1 MLKETAVCEQAEQLN
16 SIINMLLA
24 MLGTIS
30 GAFVHQQSRAL
41 DDIENQHRNLVE
53 EIAFAAAKADEQ
65 MVGKSLIDRKP
76 FLRYQ
81 SMLIHLKMITEVLAS
96 LAEALR
102 NQITEGIPFS
112 DKAIDQANFLFA
124 RQEMILRTLAEI
136 IETGNGELLKEVGK
150 ACRELARSCLQF
162 ATGHESRLVEGLCL
176 PVAAPI
182 FLTILD
188 RTQTAIHHEL
198 EMDCLLANWKGARSS
213 GTGEDV
219 SR

>member
-24 MLGTIS
+24 MLGTIG
-30 GAFVHQQSRAL
+30 GAFVHQQSKAL
-41 DDIENQHRNLVE
+41 DDIGNQHQNLVE

-76 FLRYQ
+76 FIRYQ

-112 DKAIDQANFLFA
+112 DKAIDQTNFLFA

-136 IETGNGELLKEVGK
+136 IETGNGELLKVVGK

-176 PVAAPI
+176 PAAAPI